1 MYILVLFFIALAYNL
16 KIVEEYFLNLFKLQT
31 HINMIPLWLFWMNQG
46 DFANIPQLAIQLLV
60 TIREKEKKP
69 KKVLFF
75 PLLYL
80 LQPSSVN
87 HRVLVAE
94 YWPISSINK
103 Q

>member
-75 PLLYL
+75 PYSTSCS
-80 LQPSSVN
+80 Q
-87 HRVLVAE
+87 VL
-94 YWPISSINK
+94 
-103 Q
+103 